1 MKTDSTNKPDKELS
15 VIIPVFN
22 EENTLYP
29 LVERLINTFKENKI
43 YGEIIIIND
52 GSTDKTEE
60 ITQELSHKFEN
71 VTAIHHSTRQQKTAA
86 LHTGFENASGNYIV
100 MIDADLQYAPED
112 LPKLLKKIREGYD
125 VVNGWRKNRQDSIF
139 RKIPSA
145 IYNGVSRF
153 SFGMNIHDFNS
164 GFKIFKREVITNF
177 ENRIGNHRYI
187 LNIAHHKGY
196 KVGEVEIQH
205 YPRKEGKTKY
215 GLSRM
220 FWGLFDLIALR
231 LKLAFMERP
240 MALFGL
246 TGAILTLLGI
256 IAGVYVI
263 VLRIIYNEPFGQHL
277 AALLLA
283 VLLVIAGTQTFLFGF
298 IAEMILNL
306 KSKLNNNK
314 KNP

>member
-1 MKTDSTNKPDKELS
+1 
-15 VIIPVFN
+15 
-22 EENTLYP
+22 
-29 LVERLINTFKENKI
+29 VERLNNTFRENQI
-43 YGEIIIIND
+43 YGEIIIIDD
-52 GSTDKTEE
+52 GSTDKTKE
-60 ITQELSHKFEN
+60 ITQEISNKFEN
-71 VTAIHHSTRQQKTAA
+71 VTSIRHSTRQQKTAA

-112 LPKLLKKIREGYD
+112 LPKLLNKIKEGYD
-125 VVNGWRKNRQDSIF
+125 VVNGWRKSRQDTIF

-153 SFGMNIHDFNS
+153 AFGMKIHDFNS
-164 GFKIFKREVITNF
+164 GFKIFKKEVITDF
-177 ENRIGNHRYI
+177 ENRVGNHRYI

-196 KVGEVEIQH
+196 KVGEIEIQH

-231 LKLAFMERP
+231 LKLAFMEQP

-246 TGAILTLLGI
+246 TGAILTILGI
-256 IAGVYVI
+256 IAGGYVLI
-263 VLRIIYNEPFGQHL
+263 LRIFYNESFGQHL
-277 AALLLA
+277 AALLLS
-283 VLLVIAGTQTFLFGF
+283 VLLVIGGTQTFLFGF

-306 KSKLNNNK
+306 KSKLNNNEK